1 MASLFEHKMKRRL
14 VSIFAIVSLGLTL
27 SCSLGPEVVEP
38 ISNEIQSATPP
49 PEVSFEDQT
58 DEIVDHAQ
66 RLIEKN
72 QREGAVFD
80 QNWYGFRRF
89 GEYQELFLAAERV
102 LFYGG
107 LEADVL
113 AHIRGQYR
121 SVIPLKKD
129 QETGEIRVFAGRH
142 DGGKW
147 DYILIGQN
155 GREVA
160 LKTVIRLLY
169 MAKFADEDM
178 KRRHRL
184 RLPSFSKSLKVFLS
198 PVSPSSEYLTFFK
211 KYGIRNPDTVV
222 VGFMGDASL
231 LLGKMGFERPET
243 FSDESLR
250 ALWYPNVNGKKVLL
264 ISINGNR
271 IFASRSGDLIV
282 AIYECSP
289 DSRPLVT
296 FLGSAGAI
304 DAPEWVGKIV
314 APTSVMNGDPFPRE
328 KSQGVLVHL
337 VRNRAVGLVRLQS
350 THASVE
356 SVVVETT
363 EWAKRIKSRRVNTV
377 DQELYH
383 VIDAIHASPR
393 GAETDVYAAV
403 LVTDNVAVDV
413 TDIHV
418 TLEAAEETIADTAKL
433 RQNFFLNVFRAQGI
447 LKDAKVPE
455 DVPQLEH
462 PRTGTSDR

>member
-38 ISNEIQSATPP
+38 ISNEIQSAAPP

-58 DEIVDHAQ
+58 HEIVDHAQ

-80 QNWYGFRRF
+80 QKWYGFRRF

-107 LEADVL
+107 LEADVR

-129 QETGEIRVFAGRH
+129 QETGEIRVFAGRL

-211 KYGIRNPDTVV
+211 KYGIESTIVDLTREEPRLLRPGSIARDELQRVLGRAVV
-222 VGFMGDASL
+222 DADGDAPRASGRL
-231 LLGKMGFERPET
+231 ERHYAPRT
-243 FSDESLR
+243 
-250 ALWYPNVNGKKVLL
+250 
-264 ISINGNR
+264 
-271 IFASRSGDLIV
+271 
-282 AIYECSP
+282 
-289 DSRPLVT
+289 PL
-296 FLGSAGAI
+296 
-304 DAPEWVGKIV
+304 
-314 APTSVMNGDPFPRE
+314 
-328 KSQGVLVHL
+328 
-337 VRNRAVGLVRLQS
+337 
-350 THASVE
+350 
-356 SVVVETT
+356 
-363 EWAKRIKSRRVNTV
+363 
-377 DQELYH
+377 EL
-383 VIDAIHASPR
+383 
-393 GAETDVYAAV
+393 
-403 LVTDNVAVDV
+403 VAVDDV
-413 TDIHV
+413 ERRIGNLAPERV
-418 TLEAAEETIADTAKL
+418 ATLAPIGSVRDAANVVLSIEASDDPAAYATSLYADLHRLDAAGAHRIIVAEPSSTPQWDAIRDRLHKAAAGSTA
-433 RQNFFLNVFRAQGI
+433 
-447 LKDAKVPE
+447 
-455 DVPQLEH
+455 
-462 PRTGTSDR
+462 

>member
-1 MASLFEHKMKRRL
+1 MKRRL
-14 VSIFAIVSLGLTL
+14 ISIFAIVSLGLAL
-27 SCSLGPEVVEP
+27 ACGLRPEVSQSP
-38 ISNEIQSATPP
+38 GGEIRSIASQPQ
-49 PEVSFEDQT
+49 VSFEDQT
-58 DEIVDHAQ
+58 REIVGHAE
-66 RLIEKN
+66 RLVEKN
-72 QREGAVFD
+72 EREGAILD
-80 QNWYGFRRF
+80 QEWYGFRRF
-89 GEYQELFLAAERV
+89 GEYLELILGAERV
-102 LFYGG
+102 VFFGG
-107 LEADVL
+107 LEADVRRHMRGRYLSVTPL
-113 AHIRGQYR
+113 AENQD
-121 SVIPLKKD
+121 P
-129 QETGEIRVFAGRH
+129 GEVRLFAGRL

-147 DYILIGQN
+147 DCIVVGQN

-169 MAKFADEDM
+169 MAKFAADDI
-178 KRRHRL
+178 KRKHRVRL
-184 RLPSFSKSLKVFLS
+184 RSFSQSLKVYMSPLS
-198 PVSPSSEYLTFFK
+198 PRSEYLSFFE
-211 KYGIRNPDTVV
+211 KYHIRNPDVV
-222 VGFMGDASL
+222 VIGFMGDASSML
-231 LLGKMGFERPET
+231 AEIGFERPET

-250 ALWYPNVNGKKVLL
+250 VLWYPNVNGKRVLL

-271 IFASRSGDLIV
+271 IFASRSGDLV
-282 AIYECSP
+282 EAIYDSSP

-304 DAPEWVGKIV
+304 GAPELLGKIV
-314 APTSVMNGDPFPRE
+314 APTRVMSADPFPSE
-328 KSQGVLVHL
+328 KGQGALIHL

-403 LVTDNVAVDV
+403 LVTDNVAADV

-433 RQNFFLNVFRAQGI
+433 RQNFFLNVFRTQGI

-455 DVPQLEH
+455 DVPQREH